1 MSETDSP
8 GAAYDAVADSW
19 RRCRT
24 EGSFKERPLLERLL
38 ASLPPGARI
47 LDLGCGSGEP
57 ITRFCAD
64 AGLQVVGVD
73 TSARLLDYARRAVP
87 GGTFLLGDMR
97 TIRLEGEFDGIV
109 AWDSVFHL
117 PRTDHSALFLRLWHW
132 LRPGGQLLLSLGG
145 SDEPE
150 LTSEM
155 SGATCFYS
163 GHKPADARA
172 LLSEAGF
179 RIDHWEIDDPSSRG
193 HLAILA
199 TRTQS

>member
-1 MSETDSP
+1 MAEADSP

-19 RRCRT
+19 QRCRA
-24 EGSFKERPLLERLL
+24 ESSFKERPLLERLL

-57 ITRFCAD
+57 IARFCAD
-64 AGLQVVGVD
+64 AGFQVVGVD

-87 GGTFLLGDMR
+87 RGTFLLGDMR
-97 TIRLEGEFDGIV
+97 TIRLEGQFDGIV

-117 PRTDHSALFLRLWHW
+117 PRADHATLFLRVWHW
-132 LRPGGQLLLSLGG
+132 LHPGGRLLLSLGG
-145 SDEPE
+145 SDEAE

-155 SGATCFYS
+155 LGATFFYS
-163 GHKPADARA
+163 GHEPVDARA

-199 TRTQS
+199 TRLPS